1 MSNKEEFVPKKRKTN
16 KQWARAAT
24 KVVGGNL
31 SQYGKTAD
39 GVYLRRVWVGIV
51 KENCPDLAYKN
62 IVGLAG
68 LDVSHSTIH
77 QLFAKWQELPWRVR
91 HGWLMMAEA
100 AVQGDI
106 DWSPSAWHQE
116 LHELSLMSLEE
127 KVKVT
132 PWHQPVARLRRP
144 VISGGGYGSVS

>member
-1 MSNKEEFVPKKRKTN
+1 MSKTERLVPEKKTP

-31 SQYGKTAD
+31 SQYGKTPD
-39 GVYLRRVWVGIV
+39 GVHLRRVWVGIV
-51 KENCPDLAYKN
+51 KENCPELPYKDV
-62 IVGLAG
+62 VGLAG

-77 QLFAKWQELPWRVR
+77 QLFAKWQEFPWRVR

-100 AVQGDI
+100 AVQSGI
-106 DWSPSAWHQE
+106 DWTPSAWHQE

-144 VISGGGYGSVS
+144 VISGGGHGSIT